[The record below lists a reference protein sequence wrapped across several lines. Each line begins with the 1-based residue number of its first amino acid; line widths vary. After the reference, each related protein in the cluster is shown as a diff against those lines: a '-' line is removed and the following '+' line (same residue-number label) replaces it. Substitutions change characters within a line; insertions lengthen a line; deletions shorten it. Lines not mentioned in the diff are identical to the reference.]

1 MSELRHRA
9 LSVTCPV
16 CKADRLVDCIAPNKP
31 GGQHVQRT
39 ARGVRTAWRGDA
51 AQHQR
56 AVAALG
62 RVRVASRRGAPIDGR
77 DVVTA
82 MACVCADECAG
93 VENLLRIAAE
103 LDQLGALDV
112 TR

>member
-1 MSELRHRA
+1 MSELRSKA

-16 CKADRLVDCIAPNKP
+16 CKADRGVDCTAPNKP

-56 AVAALG
+56 AAAALQ
-62 RVRVASRRGAPIDGR
+62 RVRMAAQWGRAPDPA

-82 MACVCADECAG
+82 LACVCADECRG
-93 VENLLRIAAE
+93 VDNLLRIGAE
-103 LDQLGALDV
+103 LASLGAL
-112 TR
+112 

>member
-1 MSELRHRA
+1 MSELRSKA
-9 LSVTCPV
+9 LSVSCPV
-16 CKADRLVDCIAPNKP
+16 CKADRGVDCTAPQKP

-56 AVAALG
+56 AMSALE
-62 RVRVASRRGAPIDGR
+62 RVRVASRRGGPYDDR

-82 MACVCADECAG
+82 LSCTPCGECGG
-93 VENLLRIAAE
+93 VDNLLRIAAD
-103 LDQLGALDV
+103 LRALGVAL
-112 TR
+112 